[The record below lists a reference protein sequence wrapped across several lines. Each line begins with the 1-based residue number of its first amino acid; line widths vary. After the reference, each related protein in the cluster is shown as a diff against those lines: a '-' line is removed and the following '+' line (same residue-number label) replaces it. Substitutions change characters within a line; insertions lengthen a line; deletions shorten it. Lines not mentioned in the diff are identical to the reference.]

1 MSGGVGGRG
10 LVTPSYPILGG
21 IIGHC
26 KRRKQMTRVN
36 LEIVSFVP
44 APISR
49 LADGEKDITRR
60 AAELCGIA
68 HAKPA
73 ADGTSSTAG
82 LRLFLLQT

>member
-1 MSGGVGGRG
+1 MESRLGWATYPLRSRSAAKEQQG
-10 LVTPSYPILGG
+10 LRP
-21 IIGHC
+21 
-26 KRRKQMTRVN
+26 
-36 LEIVSFVP
+36 VSFVP

-49 LADGEKDITRR
+49 LADGGKDITRR
-60 AAELCGIA
+60 TAELCGIA

>member
-1 MSGGVGGRG
+1 MG
-10 LVTPSYPILGG
+10 LRP
-21 IIGHC
+21 
-26 KRRKQMTRVN
+26 
-36 LEIVSFVP
+36 VSFVP

-49 LADGEKDITRR
+49 LADGGKDITRR